1 MISKSSEISTL
12 QDGSYLDNVIS
23 ISSSCQACQYWLDSM
38 WFMSTGVVN
47 GLDYF
52 GNKIIF
58 LIKGKAVSLQCN
70 FYCMVSWC
78 FLRDAPQKAVSSL
91 DTYRNHRNLRNSL
104 HIIFVPYICFSFMVY
119 VQGVIYLCLETFLKI
134 DLHVLWPLMRMF
146 FLLNVG
152 PGCTSHCKWGQCKVS
167 TQNWIL
173 LNIRMLCTIFH
184 LYKKCKI

>member
-1 MISKSSEISTL
+1 MTITVCRSKPNSVTTFTRQAHIKGHSVIYNEDFFNYMISKSSEISIL

-91 DTYRNHRNLRNSL
+91 DTYR
-104 HIIFVPYICFSFMVY
+104 FVPYICFSFMVY
-119 VQGVIYLCLETFLKI
+119 VQGVIYLCLDTFLKI
-134 DLHVLWPLMRMF
+134 DLQVLWTLMRMF
-146 FLLNVG
+146 FI
-152 PGCTSHCKWGQCKVS
+152 GCRT
-167 TQNWIL
+167 
-173 LNIRMLCTIFH
+173 RM
-184 LYKKCKI
+184 YQP

>member
-1 MISKSSEISTL
+1 MTTFTRQAHIKGHSVIYNEDFFNYMISKSSEISTL

-78 FLRDAPQKAVSSL
+78 FLRAAPQKAVSRL
-91 DTYRNHRNLRNSL
+91 DTYRNHKNLRNSL
-104 HIIFVPYICFSFMVY
+104 HIILVPYICFSFMVY

-146 FLLNVG
+146 FYWL
-152 PGCTSHCKWGQCKVS
+152 
-167 TQNWIL
+167 
-173 LNIRMLCTIFH
+173 
-184 LYKKCKI
+184 